1 MSCKDC
7 NHVNLDDVKNEVGDA
22 VKSSRLMSDMVQSYD
37 RQNKRLWATI
47 LALAISI
54 VIMAVCSIWAVTN
67 AQSLMNEA
75 MYDALQAVAELEVVE
90 ETTTTTTT
98 EITQDTGDGNGNNVY
113 LDGDNTTYNEDGIE

>member
-37 RQNKRLWATI
+37 RQNKRLWAAI

-54 VIMAVCSIWAVTN
+54 VIMAVCSIWCVTN
-67 AQSLMNEA
+67 AQRLMNDA
-75 MYDALQAVAELEVVE
+75 LYDALQAVAEVEVVE
-90 ETTTTTTT
+90 ETTTT
-98 EITQDTGDGNGNNVY
+98 EVTQDTGEGSGNNVY
-113 LDGDNTTYNEDGIE
+113 LDGDSTTYNESGAE

>member
-37 RQNKRLWATI
+37 RQNKRLWAAI

-67 AQSLMNEA
+67 AQSLMNDA

-90 ETTTTTTT
+90 ETTTTTT
-98 EITQDTGDGNGNNVY
+98 EVVQDTGEGSGNNVY
-113 LDGDNTTYNEDGIE
+113 LDGDNTTYNEDGVE